1 MIKNFAQ
8 TLHDFALNLPQK
20 VAIVI
25 AQAGK
30 EDVPLNYQ
38 TLYQNACRYATFFYN
53 LGIRKGDI
61 LLLLLDHGIDLV
73 FIYWGAV
80 LAGAIPSVQ
89 PYLTEKLQPEVFI
102 KELEALIDFTKPKM
116 IITYDRFN
124 DEILTNLPHIKT
136 RVPIITSTFISK
148 SLTDRTLTSFVG
160 MDGEP
165 EEIAIIQH
173 SSGTTGIKKGV
184 ALSHLAVFNQI
195 NAYSEAIKLCNSDV
209 IVSWLP
215 LYHDMGLI
223 ACFLLPILSGIS
235 LILMSPF
242 DWVKSPV
249 KLLTLVTRY
258 KGTLTWLP
266 NFAFN
271 FLSKKIRDQD
281 LEQIDLQ
288 TWRAVINCSEP
299 VRFES
304 MQLFQNRF
312 KKYGLDP
319 SALSSCYA
327 MAENVFCVSQSSLG
341 APPVVDWVDPLQVK
355 KDAIAKPRPYSEGG
369 IPLVSSG
376 KTLKN
381 VQVKIVDGN
390 FESLANRR
398 IGEVTIRSDCL
409 FTEYFNNPKVTQ
421 NAFKED
427 WYLTGDYGYVVD
439 DELFITGRK
448 KDLIIVGG
456 INIYPQDIENM
467 IEGVPG
473 VYPGRVVAFGVPNEN
488 LGTEDVVVIAET
500 EIQNPLL
507 RENIAEAIR
516 KKVTQETLVALRKV
530 YMVDHGWLIKTS
542 SGKLSRAA
550 NRNKLLAT
558 IEGRQLYL

>member
-1 MIKNFAQ
+1 MNKNFAQ
-8 TLHDFALNLPQK
+8 TLYNLALNSPQK

-25 AQAGK
+25 AQADK
-30 EDVPLNYQ
+30 EDTALDYQ
-38 TLYQNACRYATFFYN
+38 SLYQNACRYATFFTN

-61 LLLLLDHGIDLV
+61 LLLLLDHSIDLV

-80 LAGAIPSVQ
+80 LAGAIPSIQ
-89 PYLTEKLQPEVFI
+89 PYLTEKLQPDVFI
-102 KELEALIDFTKPKM
+102 KELEALIEFTKPKL

-124 DEILTNLPHIKT
+124 DEILTNLPQVKT
-136 RVPIITSTFISK
+136 KVPVITSAFIAK
-148 SLTDRTLTSFVG
+148 SLSDITLTSYTG
-160 MDGEP
+160 NECEP
-165 EEIAIIQH
+165 DDIAIIQH

-195 NAYSEAIKLCNSDV
+195 NAYSEAIKLCDSDV

-235 LILMSPF
+235 LVLMSPF

-271 FLSKKIRDQD
+271 FLSKKIRDQELD
-281 LEQIDLQ
+281 HIDLQ

-312 KKYGLDP
+312 KKHGLDP
-319 SALSSCYA
+319 SAPSSCYA
-327 MAENVFCVSQSSLG
+327 MAENVFCVSQSSLYK
-341 APPVVDWVDPLQVK
+341 PPIVDWIDPVQLT
-355 KDAIAKPRPYSEGG
+355 KDSLAKPRPFSEGG
-369 IPLVSSG
+369 IPSVSSG
-376 KTLKN
+376 KTLEN
-381 VQVKIVDGN
+381 VQVRIIDGN
-390 FESLANRR
+390 FEPLPNRR
-398 IGEVTIRSDCL
+398 IGEVAIRSNCL
-409 FTEYFNNPKVTQ
+409 FTEYFNNPKATQ
-421 NAFKED
+421 YAFKED
-427 WYLTGDYGYVVD
+427 WYLTGDYGYLVD

-456 INIYPQDIENM
+456 INIFPQDIENVITGM
-467 IEGVPG
+467 EG

-500 EIQNPLL
+500 EIQNPLV

-516 KKVTQETLVALRKV
+516 KKVTQETSVALRKV
-530 YMVDHGWLIKTS
+530 YVVNHGWLIKTS

-550 NRNKLLAT
+550 NRNKLLET
-558 IEGRQLYL
+558 IDN

>member
-1 MIKNFAQ
+1 MNKNFAQ
-8 TLHDFALNLPQK
+8 TLHNLALNSPQK

-30 EDVPLNYQ
+30 EDTALNYQ
-38 TLYQNACRYATFFYN
+38 CLYHNACRYATFFNN
-53 LGIRKGDI
+53 LGVRKGDI
-61 LLLLLDHGIDLV
+61 LLLLLDHSIDLV

-80 LAGAIPSVQ
+80 LAGVIPSIQ
-89 PYLTEKLQPEVFI
+89 PYLTEKLQPDVFI
-102 KELEALIDFTKPKM
+102 KELEALIEFTKPKL

-124 DEILTNLPHIKT
+124 DEILTNLPQVKT
-136 RVPIITSTFISK
+136 TVPVITSAFIAK
-148 SLTDRTLTSFVG
+148 SLSDITLTSYAG
-160 MDGEP
+160 NECEP
-165 EEIAIIQH
+165 DDIAIIQH

-195 NAYSEAIKLCNSDV
+195 NAYSEAIKLCDSDV

-235 LILMSPF
+235 LVLMSPF

-271 FLSKKIRDQD
+271 FLSKKISDQE
-281 LEQIDLQ
+281 LEHIDLH

-312 KKYGLDP
+312 QKYGLNP
-319 SALSSCYA
+319 SAPSSCYA
-327 MAENVFCVSQSSLG
+327 MAENVFCVSQSSLYK
-341 APPVVDWVDPLQVK
+341 PPIVDWIDPVQLT
-355 KDAIAKPRPYSEGG
+355 KDSFAKPRPFSEGG
-369 IPLVSSG
+369 IPSVSSG
-376 KTLKN
+376 KTLEN

-390 FESLANRR
+390 FEPLANRR
-398 IGEVTIRSDCL
+398 IGEVTILSNCL
-409 FTEYFNNPKVTQ
+409 FTEYFNNPKATQ
-421 NAFKED
+421 DAFKEN
-427 WYLTGDYGYVVD
+427 WYLTGDYGYLVD

-456 INIYPQDIENM
+456 INIYPQDIENVITGM
-467 IEGVPG
+467 EGVH
-473 VYPGRVVAFGVPNEN
+473 PGRVVAFGVPNEK
-488 LGTEDVVVIAET
+488 LGTEDVVVIAES
-500 EIQNPLL
+500 EIQDPLV
-507 RENIAEAIR
+507 RENIAETIR
-516 KKVTQETLVALRKV
+516 KKVTQETSVALRKV
-530 YMVDHGWLIKTS
+530 YVVNHGWLIKTS

-550 NRNKLLAT
+550 NRNKLLET
-558 IEGRQLYL
+558 IDN

>member
-1 MIKNFAQ
+1 MNKNLAR
-8 TLHDFALNLPQK
+8 TLRDFALNSPQK

-30 EDVPLNYQ
+30 EDVAVTFQ
-38 TLYQNACRYATFFYN
+38 SLYENASRYAALFYQY
-53 LGIRKGDI
+53 GIGKGDI

-73 FIYWGAV
+73 FTYWGAI
-80 LAGAIPSVQ
+80 LAGAIPSIQ
-89 PYLTEKLQPEVFI
+89 PYLTEKLQPEVFV
-102 KELEALIDFTKPKM
+102 KELEALIDFTKPKL
-116 IITYDRFN
+116 IITFDQFN
-124 DEILTNLPHIKT
+124 NEILANLPQIQT
-136 RVPIITSTFISK
+136 RVPIITSTSISEI
-148 SLTDRTLTSFVG
+148 LTDRIMTSYAG
-160 MDGEP
+160 IDAEP
-165 EEIAIIQH
+165 DEIALIQH
-173 SSGTTGIKKGV
+173 SSGTTGVKKGV
-184 ALSHLAVFNQI
+184 ALSNQAVFNQV
-195 NAYSEAIKLCNSDV
+195 NVYSESLKLRDSDV

-271 FLSKKIRDQD
+271 FLSKKIRDQE

-288 TWRAVINCSEP
+288 TLRAVINCSEP
-299 VRFES
+299 VRYES
-304 MQLFQNRF
+304 MQLFENRF

-319 SALSSCYA
+319 TSLSSCYA

-341 APPVVDWVDPLQVK
+341 KSPIVDWIDPLQVK
-355 KDAIAKPRPYSEGG
+355 MQAIADYRPSGEGG
-369 IPLVSSG
+369 IASVSSG
-376 KTLKN
+376 KPLKN
-381 VQVKIVDGN
+381 VQIKIVDSN

-398 IGEVTIRSDCL
+398 IGEVAIQSDCL
-409 FTEYFNNPKVTQ
+409 FTEYLNNPKATKD
-421 NAFKED
+421 AFKEG
-427 WYLTGDYGYVVD
+427 WYLSGDYGYVVD
-439 DELFITGRK
+439 GELFITGRK

-456 INIYPQDIENM
+456 INIYPQDIEEV
-467 IEGVPG
+467 IAGIPG
-473 VYPGRVVAFGVPNEN
+473 VYPGRVVAFGVPNES

-500 EIQNPLL
+500 EIQNPLV

-516 KKVTQETLVALRKV
+516 KKVTQETSVALRKV
-530 YMVDHGWLIKTS
+530 YVVNHGWLIKTS

-550 NRNKLLAT
+550 NRNKLLET
-558 IEGRQLYL
+558 IDN

>member
-1 MIKNFAQ
+1 MNKNFAQ
-8 TLHDFALNLPQK
+8 TLYNLALNSPQK

-25 AQAGK
+25 AQADK
-30 EDVPLNYQ
+30 EDTALDYQ
-38 TLYQNACRYATFFYN
+38 SLYQNACRYATFFTN

-61 LLLLLDHGIDLV
+61 LLLLLDHSIDLV

-80 LAGAIPSVQ
+80 LAGAIPSIQ
-89 PYLTEKLQPEVFI
+89 PYLTEKLQPDVFI
-102 KELEALIDFTKPKM
+102 KELEALIEFTKPKL

-124 DEILTNLPHIKT
+124 DEILTNLPQVKT
-136 RVPIITSTFISK
+136 KVPVITSAFIAK
-148 SLTDRTLTSFVG
+148 SLSDITLTSYTG
-160 MDGEP
+160 NECEP
-165 EEIAIIQH
+165 DDIAIIQH

-195 NAYSEAIKLCNSDV
+195 NAYSEAIKLCDSDV

-235 LILMSPF
+235 LVLMSPF

-271 FLSKKIRDQD
+271 FLSKKIREQE

-288 TWRAVINCSEP
+288 TLRAVINCSEP
-299 VRFES
+299 VRYES
-304 MQLFQNRF
+304 MQLFENRF

-319 SALSSCYA
+319 TSLSSCYA

-341 APPVVDWVDPLQVK
+341 EPPIVDWIDPLQVK
-355 KDAIAKPRPYSEGG
+355 KAAIAEYRLSGEGG
-369 IPLVSSG
+369 ISSVSSG
-376 KTLKN
+376 KPLKN
-381 VQVKIVDGN
+381 VQIKIVDSN

-398 IGEVTIRSDCL
+398 IGEVAIQSDCL
-409 FTEYFNNPKVTQ
+409 FTEYLNNPKATKD
-421 NAFKED
+421 AFKEG
-427 WYLTGDYGYVVD
+427 WYLSGDYGYVVD
-439 DELFITGRK
+439 GELFITGRK

-456 INIYPQDIENM
+456 INIYPQDIEEV
-467 IEGVPG
+467 IAGIPG
-473 VYPGRVVAFGVPNEN
+473 VYPGRVVAFGVPNES

-500 EIQNPLL
+500 EIQDSNL
-507 RENIAEAIR
+507 RANIADVIR
-516 KKVTQETLVALRKV
+516 KKVTQETTVALRKV
-530 YMVDHGWLIKTS
+530 YVVDHGWLIKTS
-542 SGKLSRAA
+542 SGKLSRSA
-550 NRNKLLAT
+550 NRDKYLTT
-558 IEGRQLYL
+558 IRI

>member
-1 MIKNFAQ
+1 MNKNFAQ
-8 TLHDFALNLPQK
+8 TLYNLALNSPQK

-25 AQAGK
+25 AQADK
-30 EDVPLNYQ
+30 EDTALDYQ
-38 TLYQNACRYATFFYN
+38 SLYQNACRYATFFTN

-61 LLLLLDHGIDLV
+61 LLLLLDHSIDLV

-80 LAGAIPSVQ
+80 LAGAIPSIQ
-89 PYLTEKLQPEVFI
+89 PYLTEKLQPDVFI
-102 KELEALIDFTKPKM
+102 KELEALIEFTKPKL

-124 DEILTNLPHIKT
+124 DEILTNLPQVKT
-136 RVPIITSTFISK
+136 KVPVITSAFIAK
-148 SLTDRTLTSFVG
+148 SLSDITLTSYTG
-160 MDGEP
+160 NECEP
-165 EEIAIIQH
+165 DDIAIIQH

-195 NAYSEAIKLCNSDV
+195 NAYSEAIKLCDSDV

-235 LILMSPF
+235 LVLMSPF

-271 FLSKKIRDQD
+271 FLSKKIRDQELD
-281 LEQIDLQ
+281 HIDLQ

-312 KKYGLDP
+312 KKHGLDP
-319 SALSSCYA
+319 TAPSSCYA
-327 MAENVFCVSQSSLG
+327 MAENVFCVSQSSLYK
-341 APPVVDWVDPLQVK
+341 PPIVDWIDPVQLT
-355 KDAIAKPRPYSEGG
+355 KDSLAKPRPFSEGG
-369 IPLVSSG
+369 IPSVSSG
-376 KTLKN
+376 KTLEN
-381 VQVKIVDGN
+381 VQVRIIDGN
-390 FESLANRR
+390 FEPLPNRR
-398 IGEVTIRSDCL
+398 IGEVAIRSNCL
-409 FTEYFNNPKVTQ
+409 FTEYFNNPKATQ
-421 NAFKED
+421 YAFKED
-427 WYLTGDYGYVVD
+427 WYLTGDYGYLVD

-456 INIYPQDIENM
+456 INIFPQDIENVITGM
-467 IEGVPG
+467 EG

-500 EIQNPLL
+500 EIQNPLV

-516 KKVTQETLVALRKV
+516 KKVTQETSVALRKV
-530 YMVDHGWLIKTS
+530 YVVNHGWLIKTS

-550 NRNKLLAT
+550 NRNKLLET
-558 IEGRQLYL
+558 IDN